1 MTAAVKPLLE
11 IDGLTTEVGHL
22 RILDRVSFSIG
33 AGEVVGVVGE
43 SGSGKS
49 MTALSTMRLLPE
61 TVRVTAGTV
70 RFAGADLLALSEA
83 EMRRIR
89 GDRIAMIF
97 QEPMSSLNP
106 VLSIG
111 EQIVETLVHHRGAG
125 RAEAKRRAIELL
137 ELVEIPAAAK
147 RLGDYPHQL
156 SGGMRQR
163 VMIAIALAC
172 EPKLLIADEPTTAL
186 DVTVQA
192 QILDLLRSLRRELAM
207 SIMLITHDLGVVAEF
222 ADRVVVLYAGR
233 VAETGPVKALF
244 RAPFHPYTQ
253 GLLGSIPPLDGPLCR
268 PLPIPGTVPALA
280 DMPEGCRFQ
289 PRCAVAASR
298 CTGAPP
304 FFMLDAGHE
313 AACWRAAPEARVV
326 GEPAGETA

>member
-1 MTAAVKPLLE
+1 MASPPVLE
-11 IDGLTTEVGHL
+11 IDGLSTSVGGL
-22 RILDRVSFSIG
+22 KILDGVSFSIG
-33 AGEVVGVVGE
+33 DGEVVGVVGE

-49 MTALSTMRLLPE
+49 MTALSTMRLLP
-61 TVRVTAGTV
+61 TSVGVTSGRILFEGV
-70 RFAGADLLALSEA
+70 DLLGRSEA

-106 VLSIG
+106 VLTIG
-111 EQIVETLVHHRGAG
+111 EQIAETLAWHRGMDRAG
-125 RAEAKRRAIELL
+125 ARRRAIELL
-137 ELVEIPAAAK
+137 DLVEIPAAAK
-147 RLGDYPHQL
+147 RVGDYPHQL

-192 QILDLLRSLRRELAM
+192 QVLDLLRGLRQELAM
-207 SIMLITHDLGVVAEF
+207 SVMLITHDLGVVAEF

-244 RAPFHPYTQ
+244 REPAHPYTQ
-253 GLLGSIPPLDGPLCR
+253 GLLASIPPLDGPLAKPR
-268 PLPIPGTVPALA
+268 PIPGSVPALI
-280 DMPEGCRFQ
+280 DMPSGCRFH
-289 PRCAVAASR
+289 PRCTIATGR
-298 CTGAPP
+298 CTATQPA
-304 FFMLDAGHE
+304 FVRLDRGHE
-313 AACWRAAPEARVV
+313 AACWLASP
-326 GEPAGETA
+326 GTTP